1 VKAVQNQALLVLGM
15 HRSGTSAVARML
27 NLLGV
32 ELGSTLLEPGYSNEK
47 GFWEHRR
54 AYELDDQLLQRLGL
68 SWHDL
73 RDLPTDW
80 RDHPATKRAEVE
92 IRELIAAEF
101 AGCPLWAIK
110 EPRMC
115 RLAPLWI
122 DAMTAA
128 KIQPKALIVL
138 RDPREVAAS
147 LRVRD
152 QWTAAHT
159 YLLWLRHVME
169 AELATRHIPRSIV
182 LYDELLADWRGVAER
197 IAHQL
202 HVDWPRSMQE
212 AGDDIAHFLDRGERH
227 HRGERM
233 LRAGEAAPELL
244 LRLYEI
250 GRRAQHEPGALDEFS
265 ALIDRVG
272 ETGAVYAGGI
282 ADLARRGE
290 EQEALAGSA
299 KQWLDVAGPALEEA
313 RSSGVRFS
321 EATALAG
328 AWRDSLWH
336 TLTGLAAQGNADI
349 TALLTV
355 DRQQAEA
362 HRQGDRQHA
371 EAWRDGLWHALT
383 GLAAQSAASTAALL
397 EADKRLAA
405 EWRAG
410 LSDEVSALGQREA
423 LRLATVLREEWERG
437 ELQRLR
443 MELDAKTEQLQAST
457 IRGDALQRRL
467 EHDLA
472 QAEARERDSAAE
484 IARLRELIERRRGLL
499 QRLFGGT

>member
-1 VKAVQNQALLVLGM
+1 MKVTQDHQAILVLGM
-15 HRSGTSAVARML
+15 HRSGTSAVARLL

-54 AYELDDQLLQRLGL
+54 AYELDDELLQRLGL

-73 RDLPTDW
+73 RELPVGW

-92 IRELIAAEF
+92 ISELITAEF
-101 AGCPLWAIK
+101 AGSPLWAIK

-128 KIQPKALIVL
+128 KVQPKALIVL

-152 QWTAAHT
+152 QWTPAHT

-182 LYDELLADWRGVAER
+182 LYDELLADWRGACGR
-197 IAHQL
+197 IARQL
-202 HVDWPRSMQE
+202 HVDWPRPLQE
-212 AGDDIAHFLDRGERH
+212 AGDEISSFLDRGEQH
-227 HRGERM
+227 HRGEHM
-233 LRAGEAAPELL
+233 LRADEVAPQLL
-244 LRLYEI
+244 LSLYDL
-250 GRRAQHEPGALDEFS
+250 GRRAQHEPGALTEFS
-265 ALIDRVG
+265 ALVDRIV

-290 EQEALAGSA
+290 EQEAIAGSA
-299 KQWLDVAGPALEEA
+299 RQWLDVARPALEEA
-313 RSSGVRFS
+313 RSSSVQIA
-321 EATALAG
+321 EAVAHAA

-336 TLTGLAAQGNADI
+336 TLTSLAAQSNADI
-349 TALLTV
+349 AALLTA

-362 HRQGDRQHA
+362 HRQGDRLHA
-371 EAWRDGLWHALT
+371 EAWRDGLWHTLT
-383 GLAAQSAASTAALL
+383 GLV
-397 EADKRLAA
+397 A

-423 LRLATVLREEWERG
+423 LRLTTALREEWERG

-443 MELDAKTEQLQAST
+443 MELDAKTEQLQAIT

-472 QAEARERDSAAE
+472 QAEARERESAAE
-484 IARLRELIERRRGLL
+484 VTRLREQLERRRGLL